1 MTADLAGLAELL
13 EAGQSMAMAALLV
26 FLRIGAALALLPAF
40 GEQTVPQR
48 LRLVLALAFTAI
60 VLPTVESR
68 MPLEPGLPAA
78 AAEIVAGLALG
89 AVFRLFI
96 MALQIAGAMIAQATS
111 LSQIAAGAAPEPQP
125 AVGHL
130 LTAAGLAIAVMAGL
144 HVRLAEVLILSYSV
158 LPPGAFPGATEF
170 ADWGLAQI
178 TRAFGLAFSLAAP
191 FTIAA
196 LMYNL
201 ALGAINRAMP
211 ALMVSFIGAPALS
224 AGGLAMLALLAPLLL
239 ASWSE
244 AMSAF
249 LNAPFEVP
257 R

>member
-1 MTADLAGLAELL
+1 MTLDLAALSDLVGI
-13 EAGQSMAMAALLV
+13 GQSVAMAALLV

-40 GEQTVPQR
+40 GEQSVPQR
-48 LRLVLALAFTAI
+48 LRLVIALAFTA
-60 VLPTVESR
+60 VVTPAVAPS
-68 MPLEPGLPAA
+68 MPPDPGLLSA
-78 AAEIVAGLALG
+78 AAEVVAGLALG

-96 MALQIAGAMIAQATS
+96 LALQIAGAMIAQATS
-111 LSQIAAGAAPEPQP
+111 LSQIAGGAAPEPQP

-130 LTAAGLAIAVMAGL
+130 LTAAGLALAVMAGL
-144 HVRLAEVLILSYSV
+144 HVKLAETLIQSYSLIPAGA
-158 LPPGAFPGATEF
+158 LPSAADF
-170 ADWGLAQI
+170 AEWGLAQ
-178 TRAFGLAFSLAAP
+178 TARAFALAFSLAAP

-224 AGGLAMLALLAPLLL
+224 AGGLALLAVLAPLLL
-239 ASWSE
+239 AVWSNALE
-244 AMSAF
+244 GF
-249 LNAPFEVP
+249 LASPFEVP

>member
-1 MTADLAGLAELL
+1 MNEIVAAIADLAGVA
-13 EAGQSMAMAALLV
+13 QAMALTALLV

-48 LRLVLALAFTAI
+48 LRLVIALAFTA
-60 VLPTVESR
+60 VVAPAVSTN
-68 MPLEPGLPAA
+68 AA
-78 AAEIVAGLALG
+78 APSLVTGAAEVVAGLAIG

-96 MALQIAGAMIAQATS
+96 LALQIAGSMIAQATS
-111 LSQIAAGAAPEPQP
+111 LSQIAGGAAPDPQP

-130 LTAAGLAIAVMAGL
+130 LTAAGLALAVMAGL
-144 HVRLAEVLILSYSV
+144 HIRLAEALILSYDVFPVGSFPTATDITTWGV
-158 LPPGAFPGATEF
+158 AHIAHAFAIG
-170 ADWGLAQI
+170 
-178 TRAFGLAFSLAAP
+178 FSLAAP

-224 AGGLAMLALLAPLLL
+224 GGGLALFALLAPLLL
-239 ASWSE
+239 GVWTGALESFF
-244 AMSAF
+244 A
-249 LNAPFEVP
+249 NPFELP
-257 R
+257 K

>member
-1 MTADLAGLAELL
+1 MTVDLAALADLAGL
-13 EAGQSMAMAALLV
+13 GQAMGWSALLV

-40 GEQTVPQR
+40 GEQSVPQR
-48 LRLVLALAFTAI
+48 LRLIIALAFTAI
-60 VLPTVESR
+60 VAPAVSTQ
-68 MPLEPGLPAA
+68 MPAPGLLPA

-96 MALQIAGAMIAQATS
+96 LALQIAGSMIAQATS
-111 LSQIAAGAAPEPQP
+111 LSQIAGGAAPDPQP

-130 LTAAGLAIAVMAGL
+130 LTAAGLAMAVMAGL
-144 HVRLAEVLILSYSV
+144 HVKFAETLILSYS
-158 LPPGAFPGATEF
+158 LMPAGAFPSAAEF
-170 ADWGLAQI
+170 AEWGLAQ
-178 TRAFGLAFSLAAP
+178 TAHAFALGFSLAMP

-224 AGGLAMLALLAPLLL
+224 AGGLALLALLAPVLL
-239 ASWSE
+239 AVWTGALES
-244 AMSAF
+244 F
-249 LNAPFEVP
+249 LANPFEDP